1 MMRPWLAIITFF
13 ILFATLGPAA
23 EPIHDDV
30 LYDQVRRKIANDR
43 EVGGVN
49 VEVTVTNGVVALTG
63 SVRSEKLKSQT
74 EKVVKKVKGVKD
86 VENKLRVNADA
97 KQ

>member
-1 MMRPWLAIITFF
+1 MRPWLATIAFF
-13 ILFATLGPAA
+13 LLFATFGSAA

-30 LYDQVRRKIANDR
+30 LYDQVRRRIANDR
-43 EVGGVN
+43 DVGGVN
-49 VEVTVTNGVVALTG
+49 VEVTVTNGVVALNG
-63 SVRSEKLKSQT
+63 SVKSEKLKSQT

-86 VENKLRVNADA
+86 VENKLRVNADP

>member
-1 MMRPWLAIITFF
+1 M
-13 ILFATLGPAA
+13 
-23 EPIHDDV
+23 
-30 LYDQVRRKIANDR
+30 
-43 EVGGVN
+43 
-49 VEVTVTNGVVALTG
+49 TNGVVALTG